1 MFKRIGL
8 LILANLAVFVMLSIV
23 LTIVQ
28 MVFGVNFGTMSGK
41 SLNLGALFIFS
52 MVVGFTGSLISLA
65 MSKQMAK
72 MSMGV
77 QVIDP
82 SRPRNNLEAYLVEV
96 VRRQADKADIP
107 MPEVGLYEGEPNA
120 FATGASRSSSLVAV
134 STGLLGVMGRDE
146 VEAVIA
152 HELSHVKNGDMVTQT
167 LLQGV
172 MNTFV
177 VFASRLIGWVVDR
190 VVLRNEED
198 RAGIGYYVT
207 SMVLD
212 IVFGMLAGIVVAY
225 FSRYREYHADA
236 GAARIMGNE
245 RPMISALQ
253 RLGGIEPNELPG
265 AVKGF
270 GISGGIGSLFATHPS
285 IEERIAALESHR
297 Y

>member
-1 MFKRIGL
+1 
-8 LILANLAVFVMLSIV
+8 
-23 LTIVQ
+23 
-28 MVFGVNFGTMSGK
+28 
-41 SLNLGALFIFS
+41 
-52 MVVGFTGSLISLA
+52 

-152 HELSHVKNGDMVTQT
+152 HELSHVKNGDMVTMT

-177 VFASRLIGWVVDR
+177 IFISRIVGWVVDR
-190 VVLRNEED
+190 QILRNEED
-198 RAGIGYYVT
+198 GPGVGYYVT
-207 SMVLD
+207 SLVLD
-212 IVFGMLAGIVVAY
+212 IALGFLASMVVAA
-225 FSRYREYHADA
+225 FSRYREFHADA
-236 GAARIMGNE
+236 GAARIMDGSS
-245 RPMISALQ
+245 PMIRALE
-253 RLGGIEPNELPG
+253 RLGGVEPNELPG
-265 AVKGF
+265 SVKGF
-270 GISGGIGSLFATHPS
+270 GISGGIGSLFASHPS
-285 IEERIAALESHR
+285 IEDRIAALREGR
-297 Y
+297 YNA